1 MGLAT
6 LQTTPDSPA
15 SRQSE
20 RALLD
25 YEASSPVG
33 DKEDPGADARK
44 HWHDAGTKIA
54 AVQALRAPRKIIH
67 TIDLFARDVQPSSV
81 IGATISA
88 LVLVGTAIYTAFL
101 VYAFLHQTPTQT
113 NLMDWTLGQGPTF
126 PINITCLATSGCII
140 SNAYP
145 RAAATAASP
154 LPPDSETCI
163 HLQANE
169 STSLH
174 LLWSNDP
181 DDGLSVLFDPATTMP
196 GYPPRSAVSVF
207 SQTKCY
213 PNGPTCPSGIFVI
226 ALQVGPGLSLASY
239 VRTLNWTQPEDNQGR
254 LRHEWFMSRVAED
267 GTLSQVELASRP
279 CFGQLPNATLAS
291 LQQARIRLQPFWNK
305 IEVSQDGVW
314 LSLWGTCG
322 GAFSTFLQVGT
333 ALVVVMNF
341 FASSYYNR
349 RNGNRNGDGEGNGNA
364 APPAAEPP
372 ADKDHGHGGAGLGP
386 RSYASVTEL
395 SMAAIT
401 ASVLDRARGGRS
413 MKGDALA
420 HRPSF
425 NRNHSVHPALNSPGG
440 DSAAGGGTVPRWHAH
455 TNPIATASDV
465 ADRQGF
471 TNPPAPIRGYS
482 RGAIST
488 SAVVVEDFQPPSSP
502 SGFTRPS
509 SRPASRGSSFR
520 ISANG
525 APSGGWT
532 SAPMTTVS
540 GAPGGGTDTPRSSRL
555 AAVTPAVFNV

>member
-1 MGLAT
+1 MC
-6 LQTTPDSPA
+6 A
-15 SRQSE
+15 S
-20 RALLD
+20 
-25 YEASSPVG
+25 
-33 DKEDPGADARK
+33 
-44 HWHDAGTKIA
+44 HDACSP
-54 AVQALRAPRKIIH
+54 PRPGP
-67 TIDLFARDVQPSSV
+67 LP
-81 IGATISA
+81 
-88 LVLVGTAIYTAFL
+88 
-101 VYAFLHQTPTQT
+101 QT

-279 CFGQLPNATLAS
+279 CFGQLPNATLDS

-333 ALVVVMNF
+333 ALVVVLNF
-341 FASSYYNR
+341 FANTYYR
-349 RNGNRNGDGEGNGNA
+349 RNGNGDGDGDGGGNGDGKGSTAG
-364 APPAAEPP
+364 PEPP
-372 ADKDHGHGGAGLGP
+372 ANKDHGPGVHGVGP
-386 RSYASVTEL
+386 RSHASVTEL
-395 SMAAIT
+395 TMAAIT
-401 ASVLDRARGGRS
+401 ASVVDRTRGRS
-413 MKGDALA
+413 AKGDALV

-425 NRNHSVHPALNSPGG
+425 SRSPSVHPTPSSPGG
-440 DSAAGGGTVPRWHAH
+440 DTAAGGVAAHRWPGGLSLAPPTVDVGILQSPVS
-455 TNPIATASDV
+455 PGPATGKSLTHNMTV
-465 ADRQGF
+465 VS
-471 TNPPAPIRGYS
+471 P
-482 RGAIST
+482 
-488 SAVVVEDFQPPSSP
+488 SAVFVEDFQRPGSP
-502 SGFTRPS
+502 SGFNRLSGRPV
-509 SRPASRGSSFR
+509 SRPASRGNSFR
-520 ISANG
+520 
-525 APSGGWT
+525 APSGSGKSTGGWAAEPI
-532 SAPMTTVS
+532 SVA
-540 GAPGGGTDTPRSSRL
+540 GALPGGGADTPRGSSRL
-555 AAVTPAVFNV
+555 AAVSPAALTM